1 MNGKKTP
8 NQQIKEAMI
17 SQLLLNISKQ
27 KQAFRKTG
35 NRRFFQS
42 GNKYLGFD
50 LADKLKHNVFVQ

>member
-1 MNGKKTP
+1 MNGKKAP

-17 SQLLLNISKQ
+17 SQLLLNIRKQ
-27 KQAFRKTG
+27 KQAFRQTG

-50 LADKLKHNVFVQ
+50 LADKLKHNAFVQ